1 MTDQVKR
8 HRLDVQPAAVF
19 PLLPGLGRIMVIV
32 RSAGSLHERIGP
44 LDKAEISDHS
54 VTLSGACHAAVIDLS
69 SLDSLHYDTSSVMKD
84 KVLPR
89 LDFMT
94 ASGEPGV
101 SVVGLEGAEPFETA
115 LRQFARI
122 PAVAP
127 ERAAAEATPPET
139 GGDPAA
145 PVLEALVGGDPVTIR
160 FETASV
166 RQQWQG
172 KVEAVKPMS
181 GFFNIMT
188 PDFHLHLKAGTVASW
203 HEADGWRHA
212 LDAEGNRT
220 GLAIGPLA

>member
-1 MTDQVKR
+1 MTDPVKR
-8 HRLDVQPAAVF
+8 HRLDVLPAEIF

-32 RSAGSLHERIGP
+32 RSAGSLHERIGV
-44 LDKAEISDHS
+44 LDQAEIDGQT
-54 VTLSGACHAAVIDLS
+54 VTLSGACHAAVIDLN
-69 SLDSLHYDTSSVMKD
+69 SLDSVHYDTSSVMKD

-101 SVVGLEGAEPFETA
+101 SVVGLEGADPFETA
-115 LRQFARI
+115 LRLFARI

-139 GGDPAA
+139 EGDPAA

-172 KVEAVKPMS
+172 RVEAVKPMS

-188 PDFHLHLKAGTVASW
+188 PDFHLHLKAGTVAAW
-203 HEADGWRHA
+203 QEADGWRHA

-220 GLAIGPLA
+220 GLTIGPIA